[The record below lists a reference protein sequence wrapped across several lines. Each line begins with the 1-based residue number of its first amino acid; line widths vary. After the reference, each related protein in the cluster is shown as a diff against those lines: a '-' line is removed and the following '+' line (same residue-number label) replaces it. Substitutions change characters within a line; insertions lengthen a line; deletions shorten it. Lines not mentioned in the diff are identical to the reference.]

1 MQPDAGARVLSGPP
15 PPPVRPLALALCAA
29 VLTGCADTD
38 PAPPPGSPEALR
50 LLEAVDASAVAD
62 AFAALDALAYRA
74 DLVVTTLDADR
85 QPVARETATRTHDAG
100 DARDA
105 ATPALHDVVASAL
118 SDDPPYVDPVAR
130 GAYRLAVV
138 GDTTIGDVAFRLV
151 EAVLTDPEAELSVAR
166 VWAAVAD
173 GGRVGAVEVERRA
186 TSAIYTEA
194 SRVRVDLA
202 PHAGGWIPRHIVT
215 DTWTDVPLSAP
226 THVLTEWTVRPAAT
240 ASGA

>member
-29 VLTGCADTD
+29 VLAGCADTD
-38 PAPPPGSPEALR
+38 PAPPPSSPEALR

-85 QPVARETATRTHDAG
+85 QPVDRETTTLVHDGSG
-100 DARDA
+100 DASE
-105 ATPALHDVVASAL
+105 TPALHDVVASAL

-130 GAYRLAVV
+130 AAYRLAVV

-173 GGRVGAVEVERRA
+173 GGRVGAIEVERRA
-186 TSAIYTEA
+186 ASAIYTEA

-202 PHAGGWIPRHIVT
+202 PHAGGWIPRHVVT
-215 DTWTDVPLSAP
+215 DTRTDVPLSDP
-226 THVLTEWTVRPAAT
+226 THVRTEWTVRPAAT
-240 ASGA
+240 ALGA